1 VARCLLCRGGRTGAS
16 DAVRYSS
23 DVNEARWRGI
33 AWFTILSIAAVVA
46 INIAGIWSLAV
57 ARRGLQEDAARL
69 LNLETGERAR
79 GLEAILARTRGE
91 LAFMAGSPVLF
102 DLETALGSRDPSL
115 ARWRRLEAEG
125 AVLLFLRAH
134 PEVMRAEVQGSGGR
148 PLLEAAR
155 RGGVPVLWMTAG
167 DATTP
172 PARRAIDPIERPVE
186 GRFAPRLGTRS
197 VRGAVTVEATIDAKR
212 LLPSDAA
219 TVSHLCRLTD
229 AAGNLLAGGEAWTAS
244 AGPAASNNTGGAARF
259 ATARATVDAEGWS
272 AASPWRLECRDS
284 GPGAPLALLD
294 PLASRYR
301 KTLVLNLAAMS
312 LAVVLGGFAIHQ
324 ARRRRDVEAQAREEA
339 RVRDLERKLFHAERL
354 GTVGRLA
361 AGMAH
366 EINNPLEGMANY
378 LALAKGDL
386 ERGDVV
392 SARRR
397 LDGVQEGLNR
407 VGSVVGQ
414 VLAHSDPARAPLA
427 PVDLAATARQAAEF
441 VRSRPEFANV
451 RFEFVLPEGLPRVP
465 GRQTLLGQV
474 FLNLV
479 LNACEAQ
486 PGGGEVVVTG
496 RFAGSS
502 VEVEVA
508 DRGPGIGGDDAVK
521 VFEPF
526 YSTKGSTGLG
536 LSTCYAIVEQH
547 GGAIEMEPRRGGGT
561 VFKVRIPAAGGE
573 PAAAAER
580 AQVDSARGA
589 RVKAEGGRG

>member
-1 VARCLLCRGGRTGAS
+1 
-16 DAVRYSS
+16 VRYSS
-23 DVNEARWRGI
+23 DVNETRWRGI
-33 AWFTILSIAAVVA
+33 AWFTVLSIAAVVA
-46 INIAGIWSLAV
+46 INAAGIWSLAV

-69 LNLETGERAR
+69 LSLETAERAS
-79 GLEAILARTRGE
+79 GLEAVLARTRGE
-91 LAFMAGSPVLF
+91 LAFMAGSPVFF

-134 PEVMRAEVQGSGGR
+134 PEVMRAEVLGAGGR

-167 DATTP
+167 DAASP

-197 VRGAVTVEATIDAKR
+197 VRGAVTIEATIDAKR
-212 LLPSDAA
+212 LLPADGAA
-219 TVSHLCRLTD
+219 AGGRICRLTD
-229 AAGNLLAGGEAWTAS
+229 AAGVLLAGEDAAPG
-244 AGPAASNNTGGAARF
+244 GRPAPDRGARRD
-259 ATARATVDAEGWS
+259 TPARATIDAEGWS
-272 AASPWRLECRDS
+272 APSPWRLDCRES
-284 GPGAPLALLD
+284 GPGAALALLD
-294 PLASRYR
+294 PLESRYR
-301 KTLVLNLAAMS
+301 KTLVLNLAVMS
-312 LAVVLGGFAIHQ
+312 LAVLLGGFAIHQ
-324 ARRRRDVEAQAREEA
+324 TRRRRDMEAQAREET

-378 LALAKGDL
+378 LALAKSDI
-386 ERGDVV
+386 ERGDAA

-397 LDGVQEGLNR
+397 LDSVQEGLR
-407 VGSVVGQ
+407 RIESVVGQ

-441 VRSRPEFANV
+441 VRSRPEFARV
-451 RFEFVLPEGLPRVP
+451 RFQFDLPEGLPRVA
-465 GRQTLLGQV
+465 GRQALLGQV

-486 PGGGEVVVTG
+486 PEGGEV
-496 RFAGSS
+496 RLAARHAAGG
-502 VEVEVA
+502 VEIEIA
-508 DRGPGIGGDDAVK
+508 DRGPGIGREEASR

-547 GGAIEMEPRRGGGT
+547 RGAIEVEPRPGGGAIFR
-561 VFKVRIPAAGGE
+561 VRMPAATPGVAGEAASGGAAG
-573 PAAAAER
+573 PAL
-580 AQVDSARGA
+580 
-589 RVKAEGGRG
+589 KAEGGRA

>member
-1 VARCLLCRGGRTGAS
+1 M
-16 DAVRYSS
+16 RYSS

-33 AWFTILSIAAVVA
+33 AWFTVLSIAAVVA

-57 ARRGLQEDAARL
+57 ARRGLREDAGRL

-79 GLEAILARTRGE
+79 GLEATLARIRGD

-102 DLETALGSRDPSL
+102 DLESALGSRDPSL

-167 DATTP
+167 DATSP

-197 VRGAVTVEATIDAKR
+197 VQGAVTVEATIDAKR
-212 LLPSDAA
+212 LVPSDGISTAGR
-219 TVSHLCRLTD
+219 LCRLTD
-229 AAGNLLAGGEAWTAS
+229 AAGTLLAGDDSFPGASPPGATAS
-244 AGPAASNNTGGAARF
+244 GAAQ
-259 ATARATVDAEGWS
+259 ATVDAEGWS
-272 AASPWRLECRDS
+272 ATSPWRLECMQS
-284 GPGAPLALLD
+284 GRGAALALLD

-301 KTLVLNLAAMS
+301 KTLVLNLAVMS

-324 ARRRRDVEAQAREEA
+324 TRRRRDVEAQAQEEA
-339 RVRDLERKLFHAERL
+339 RVRELERKLFHAERL

-378 LALAKGDL
+378 LALAKSEL
-386 ERGDVV
+386 ERGDVAG
-392 SARRR
+392 ARRR
-397 LDGVQEGLNR
+397 LDGVQEGLHR
-407 VGSVVGQ
+407 VSSVVGQ

-427 PVDLAATARQAAEF
+427 PVDLGATARQAAEF
-441 VRSRPEFANV
+441 VRSRPEFARV
-451 RFEFVLPEGLPRVP
+451 RFEFDLPEGLPRVA
-465 GRQTLLGQV
+465 GRQALLGQV

-486 PGGGEVVVTG
+486 PDGGEVVVTG
-496 RFAGSS
+496 RAAGSA

-508 DRGPGIGGDDAVK
+508 DRGPGIGGEDAVK

-547 GGAIEMEPRRGGGT
+547 GGTIEMEPRQGGGS
-561 VFKVRIPAAGGE
+561 VFKVRIPAAGN
-573 PAAAAER
+573 PAVAAA
-580 AQVDSARGA
+580 
-589 RVKAEGGRG
+589 GGTHG

>member
-1 VARCLLCRGGRTGAS
+1 
-16 DAVRYSS
+16 VRYSS
-23 DVNEARWRGI
+23 DVNETRWRGI
-33 AWFTILSIAAVVA
+33 AWFTVLSIAAVVA

-57 ARRGLQEDAARL
+57 ARRGLQEDAGRL

-79 GLEAILARTRGE
+79 GLEATLARTRGE

-102 DLETALGSRDPSL
+102 DLESALGSRDPRL

-167 DATTP
+167 EATSP

-197 VRGAVTVEATIDAKR
+197 VQGAVTVEATIDAKR
-212 LLPSDAA
+212 LLPSEGA
-219 TVSHLCRLTD
+219 TRSRFCRLTD
-229 AAGNLLAGGEAWTAS
+229 GAGNLLAGDEAWSASPTAQ
-244 AGPAASNNTGGAARF
+244 
-259 ATARATVDAEGWS
+259 ATVDAEGWS
-272 AASPWRLECRDS
+272 ATSPWRLECRQS
-284 GPGAPLALLD
+284 GPGAALALLD

-312 LAVVLGGFAIHQ
+312 IAVVLGGFAIHQ
-324 ARRRRDVEAQAREEA
+324 ARRRRDMEAQAHEEA
-339 RVRDLERKLFHAERL
+339 RVRELERKLFHAERL

-378 LALAKGDL
+378 LALAKSEL
-386 ERGDVV
+386 ERGDVAG
-392 SARRR
+392 ARRR
-397 LDGVQEGLNR
+397 LDGVQEGLHR
-407 VGSVVGQ
+407 ISSVVGQ

-427 PVDLAATARQAAEF
+427 PVDLGATARQAAEF
-441 VRSRPEFANV
+441 VRSRREFARV
-451 RFEFVLPEGLPRVP
+451 RFDFDLPEGLPRVA
-465 GRQTLLGQV
+465 GRQALLGQV

-486 PGGGEVVVTG
+486 PQGGEVVVTG
-496 RFAGSS
+496 RAAGSA

-547 GGAIEMEPRRGGGT
+547 GGTIEMEPRQGGGT
-561 VFKVRIPAAGGE
+561 IFKVRIPAAGSN
-573 PAAAAER
+573 PVAAAGG
-580 AQVDSARGA
+580 ARG
-589 RVKAEGGRG
+589 

>member
-1 VARCLLCRGGRTGAS
+1 VTTLVRRLLYRVGGTGAS
-16 DAVRYSS
+16 DGVRYSS

-33 AWFTILSIAAVVA
+33 AWFTVLSIAVVVA

-57 ARRGLQEDAARL
+57 ARRGLHEDAARL

-79 GLEAILARTRGE
+79 GLEATLARTRGE

-102 DLETALGSRDPSL
+102 DLESALGSRDPSL

-219 TVSHLCRLTD
+219 TQASRLCRLTD
-229 AAGNLLAGGEAWTAS
+229 SAGNLLAGEDTA
-244 AGPAASNNTGGAARF
+244 TGGNAADGSGGPDRSDSAQ
-259 ATARATVDAEGWS
+259 ATIDAEGWS
-272 AASPWRLECRDS
+272 APSPWSLECRES

-324 ARRRRDVEAQAREEA
+324 TRRRRDVEAQAREEA
-339 RVRDLERKLFHAERL
+339 RVRELERKLFHAERL

-378 LALAKGDL
+378 LALAKTDL
-386 ERGDVV
+386 ERGDVA

-397 LDGVQEGLNR
+397 LDGVQEGLHR

-427 PVDLAATARQAAEF
+427 PLDLGAIARQAADF
-441 VRSRPEFANV
+441 VRSRPEFAAV
-451 RFEFVLPEGLPRVP
+451 RFRFDLPEGLPRVA
-465 GRQTLLGQV
+465 GRQALLGQV

-486 PGGGEVVVTG
+486 RDGGEVEVSA
-496 RFAGSS
+496 RAAGTA

-508 DRGPGIGGDDAVK
+508 DRGPGIGRDDAVK

-547 GGAIEMEPRRGGGT
+547 RGAIEMEPRRGGGT
-561 VFKVRIPAAGGE
+561 VFKVRLPAAGSE
-573 PAAAAER
+573 SAAAAGG
-580 AQVDSARGA
+580 VRG
-589 RVKAEGGRG
+589 

>member
-1 VARCLLCRGGRTGAS
+1 
-16 DAVRYSS
+16 VRYSS
-23 DVNEARWRGI
+23 DVNETRWRGI
-33 AWFTILSIAAVVA
+33 AWFTVLSIAAVVA

-57 ARRGLQEDAARL
+57 ARRGLQEDAGRL

-79 GLEAILARTRGE
+79 GLEATLARTRGE

-102 DLETALGSRDPSL
+102 DLESALGSRDPSL

-167 DATTP
+167 DATSP
-172 PARRAIDPIERPVE
+172 KARRAIDPIERPVE

-197 VRGAVTVEATIDAKR
+197 VQGAVTVEATIDAKR
-212 LLPSDAA
+212 LLPSEGA
-219 TVSHLCRLTD
+219 TRSRFCRLTD
-229 AAGNLLAGGEAWTAS
+229 GAGNLLAGDEASSPSPTAQ
-244 AGPAASNNTGGAARF
+244 
-259 ATARATVDAEGWS
+259 ATVDAEGWS
-272 AASPWRLECRDS
+272 ATSPWRLECRES
-284 GPGAPLALLD
+284 GPGAALALLD

-312 LAVVLGGFAIHQ
+312 IAVVLGGFAIHQ
-324 ARRRRDVEAQAREEA
+324 ARRRRDMEAQAHEEA
-339 RVRDLERKLFHAERL
+339 RVRELERKLFHAERL

-378 LALAKGDL
+378 LALAKSEL
-386 ERGDVV
+386 ERGDVAG
-392 SARRR
+392 ARRR
-397 LDGVQEGLNR
+397 LDGVQEGLHR
-407 VGSVVGQ
+407 ISSVVGQ

-427 PVDLAATARQAAEF
+427 PVDLGATARQAAEF
-441 VRSRPEFANV
+441 VRSRREFARV
-451 RFEFVLPEGLPRVP
+451 RFDFDLPEGLPRVA
-465 GRQTLLGQV
+465 GRQALLGQV

-486 PGGGEVVVTG
+486 PDGGEVVVTG
-496 RFAGSS
+496 RAAGSA

-547 GGAIEMEPRRGGGT
+547 GGTIEMEPRRGGGT
-561 VFKVRIPAAGGE
+561 VFKVRIPAAGSS
-573 PAAAAER
+573 PVAAAGG
-580 AQVDSARGA
+580 ARG
-589 RVKAEGGRG
+589 

>member
-1 VARCLLCRGGRTGAS
+1 M
-16 DAVRYSS
+16 RYSS

-33 AWFTILSIAAVVA
+33 AWFTVLSIAAVVA
-46 INIAGIWSLAV
+46 INAAGFWSLAV
-57 ARRGLQEDAARL
+57 ARRGLREDAARL

-79 GLEAILARTRGE
+79 GLEATLARTRGE

-102 DLETALGSRDPSL
+102 DLESALGSRDPSL

-134 PEVMRAEVQGSGGR
+134 PEVMRAEVLGSGGQ

-155 RGGVPVLWMTAG
+155 RGGVPVLWMTSG
-167 DATTP
+167 DAAS

-212 LLPSDAA
+212 LLPTGGAA
-219 TVSHLCRLTD
+219 GARVCRLLD
-229 AAGNLLAGGEAWTAS
+229 GAGNLLSGDEGAS
-244 AGPAASNNTGGAARF
+244 AGPSAQASL
-259 ATARATVDAEGWS
+259 DAEGWS
-272 AASPWRLECRDS
+272 APTPWRLECRES
-284 GPGAPLALLD
+284 GAGAALALLD

-301 KTLVLNLAAMS
+301 KTLFLNLAAMS

-378 LALAKGDL
+378 LALAKADL
-386 ERGDVV
+386 ERGDVAA
-392 SARRR
+392 ARRR

-427 PVDLAATARQAAEF
+427 QVDLGATARQAAEF
-441 VRSRPEFANV
+441 VRSRPEFAAV
-451 RFEFVLPEGLPRVP
+451 RFQFDLPEGLPRVA

-486 PGGGEVVVTG
+486 PDGGEVLVSGRATG
-496 RFAGSS
+496 AG
-502 VEVEVA
+502 VEVQVA
-508 DRGPGIGGDDAVK
+508 DRGPGVKGDDAVK

-547 GGAIEMEPRRGGGT
+547 RGVIEMEPRPGGGT
-561 VFKVRIPAAGGE
+561 IFKVRLPAE
-573 PAAAAER
+573 VAAESKR
-580 AQVDSARGA
+580 ASGA
-589 RVKAEGGRG
+589 VAEGGRG

>member
-1 VARCLLCRGGRTGAS
+1 VS
-16 DAVRYSS
+16 
-23 DVNEARWRGI
+23 EARWRGI
-33 AWFTILSIAAVVA
+33 AWFTVLSIAAVAA
-46 INIAGIWSLAV
+46 INAAGIWSMAV

-69 LNLETGERAR
+69 LTLETAERAS

-91 LAFMAGSPVLF
+91 LAFMAGSPVFF
-102 DLETALGSRDPSL
+102 DLESALGSRDPSL

-134 PEVMRAEVQGSGGR
+134 PEVMRASVLGTGGR

-155 RGGVPVLWMTAG
+155 RGGVPVLWMTSG
-167 DATTP
+167 EATAP

-212 LLPSDAA
+212 LLPVDGTAA
-219 TVSHLCRLTD
+219 GGRVCRLTD
-229 AAGNLLAGGEAWTAS
+229 SAGVLLAGFDGEPAGRRAASDGGARRSAS
-244 AGPAASNNTGGAARF
+244 AQAAI
-259 ATARATVDAEGWS
+259 DAEGWS
-272 AASPWRLECRDS
+272 APSPWRLDCRES
-284 GPGAPLALLD
+284 GPGTALALLD
-294 PLASRYR
+294 PLESRYR

-324 ARRRRDVEAQAREEA
+324 ARRRRDMEAQAREEA

-378 LALAKGDL
+378 LDLARSDL
-386 ERGDVV
+386 ERGDAA

-397 LDGVQEGLNR
+397 LDGVQEGLR
-407 VGSVVGQ
+407 RIGSIVGQ
-414 VLAHSDPARAPLA
+414 VLAHSDPARAPMA
-427 PVDLAATARQAAEF
+427 PVDLGATARQAAEF
-441 VRSRPEFANV
+441 VRSRPEFAQV
-451 RFEFVLPEGLPRVP
+451 RFQFDLPDGLPTVP
-465 GRQTLLGQV
+465 GRQALLGQV
-474 FLNLV
+474 FLNIV

-486 PGGGEVVVTG
+486 PDGGEVRLAARAV
-496 RFAGSS
+496 AGDG
-502 VEVEVA
+502 VEIEIA
-508 DRGPGIGGDDAVK
+508 DRGPGIGRDEAPR

-547 GGAIEMEPRRGGGT
+547 RGTIEVEPRPGGGALFR
-561 VFKVRIPAAGGE
+561 VRMPAASSP
-573 PAAAAER
+573 PALRAE
-580 AQVDSARGA
+580 GA
-589 RVKAEGGRG
+589 RA

>member
-1 VARCLLCRGGRTGAS
+1 
-16 DAVRYSS
+16 VRYSS

-33 AWFTILSIAAVVA
+33 AWFTVLSIAAVVA

-79 GLEAILARTRGE
+79 GLEATLARTRGE

-212 LLPSDAA
+212 LLPSNGAPL
-219 TVSHLCRLTD
+219 SRFCRLTD
-229 AAGNLLAGGEAWTAS
+229 GAGNLLAGDEAWTAS
-244 AGPAASNNTGGAARF
+244 PSPAAQ
-259 ATARATVDAEGWS
+259 ATVDAEGWS
-272 AASPWRLECRDS
+272 ATSPWRLECKES
-284 GPGAPLALLD
+284 GPGAALALLD

-324 ARRRRDVEAQAREEA
+324 TRRRRDVEARAREEA

-378 LALAKGDL
+378 LALAKSDL
-386 ERGDVV
+386 ERGDAA

-427 PVDLAATARQAAEF
+427 PVDLGATARQAAEF
-441 VRSRPEFANV
+441 VRSRPEFAQV
-451 RFEFVLPEGLPRVP
+451 RFEFDLPEGLPRVA

-496 RFAGSS
+496 RVTASA

-536 LSTCYAIVEQH
+536 LSTCYAIIEQH
-547 GGAIEMEPRRGGGT
+547 GGTIEMEPRQGGGT
-561 VFKVRIPAAGGE
+561 AFKVRIPAAVNE
-573 PAAAAER
+573 SAAR
-580 AQVDSARGA
+580 AR
-589 RVKAEGGRG
+589 AEGGRG

>member
-1 VARCLLCRGGRTGAS
+1 M
-16 DAVRYSS
+16 RYSS

-33 AWFTILSIAAVVA
+33 AWFTVLSIAAVVA
-46 INIAGIWSLAV
+46 INAAGIWSLAV
-57 ARRGLQEDAARL
+57 ARRGLREDAARL

-79 GLEAILARTRGE
+79 GLEATLARTRGE

-102 DLETALGSRDPSL
+102 DLESALGSRDPSL

-134 PEVMRAEVQGSGGR
+134 PEVMRAEVLGSEGQ

-155 RGGVPVLWMTAG
+155 RGGVPVLWMTSG
-167 DATTP
+167 DAATP
-172 PARRAIDPIERPVE
+172 RARRAIDPIEKPVE

-197 VRGAVTVEATIDAKR
+197 VRGAVTVEATIDATR
-212 LLPSDAA
+212 LLPAEGAA
-219 TVSHLCRLTD
+219 GARLCRLLD
-229 AAGNLLAGGEAWTAS
+229 GEGKLLAGGENEGGSRFAS
-244 AGPAASNNTGGAARF
+244 AQASI
-259 ATARATVDAEGWS
+259 DAEGWS
-272 AASPWRLECRDS
+272 APTPWRLDCRDS
-284 GPGAPLALLD
+284 GIGALALLD

-324 ARRRRDVEAQAREEA
+324 TRRRRDVEAQAREEA

-386 ERGDVV
+386 ERGDTTA
-392 SARRR
+392 ARRR
-397 LDGVQEGLNR
+397 LDSVQEGLR
-407 VGSVVGQ
+407 RIESVVGQ

-441 VRSRPEFANV
+441 VRSRPEFARI
-451 RFEFVLPEGLPRVP
+451 RFQFDLPEGLPRVD
-465 GRQTLLGQV
+465 GRQALLGQV

-479 LNACEAQ
+479 INACEAQ
-486 PGGGEVVVTG
+486 PEGGEVVVAARG
-496 RFAGSS
+496 DGGG
-502 VEVEVA
+502 VEVTIA
-508 DRGPGIGGDDAVK
+508 DRGPGVGAEDVVK
-521 VFEPF
+521 MFEPF

-547 GGAIEMEPRRGGGT
+547 RGTIEVEPRPGGGAL
-561 VFKVRIPAAGGE
+561 FKVRLPALAGDVKSGE
-573 PAAAAER
+573 AKPGDEPRAAARARAEG
-580 AQVDSARGA
+580 ARG
-589 RVKAEGGRG
+589 

>member
-1 VARCLLCRGGRTGAS
+1 MVRRLLCRGGRAGAS
-16 DAVRYSS
+16 DTVRYSS
-23 DVNEARWRGI
+23 VVNETRWRGI
-33 AWFTILSIAAVVA
+33 AWFTVLSIAAVVA
-46 INIAGIWSLAV
+46 INAAGIWSLAV

-79 GLEAILARTRGE
+79 GLEATLARTRGE

-102 DLETALGSRDPSL
+102 DLESALGSRDPSL

-155 RGGVPVLWMTAG
+155 RGGVPVLWMAAG

-212 LLPSDAA
+212 LLPADGGAA
-219 TVSHLCRLTD
+219 GSRICRLVD
-229 AAGNLLAGGEAWTAS
+229 GAGNLLAGEEAAARGGAGGTAPDGGARRFAS
-244 AGPAASNNTGGAARF
+244 AQ
-259 ATARATVDAEGWS
+259 ATVDAEGWS
-272 AASPWRLECRDS
+272 AVSPWRLDCREA
-284 GPGAPLALLD
+284 GPGTALALLD
-294 PLASRYR
+294 PLAARYR

-312 LAVVLGGFAIHQ
+312 LAVLLGGFAIHQ
-324 ARRRRDVEAQAREEA
+324 TRRRRDVEAQAREEA
-339 RVRDLERKLFHAERL
+339 RVRELERKLFHAERL

-378 LALAKGDL
+378 LALARTDL
-386 ERGDVV
+386 ERGDAAG
-392 SARRR
+392 ARRR
-397 LDGVQEGLNR
+397 LDGVQEGLRR
-407 VGSVVGQ
+407 VESIVGQ
-414 VLAHSDPARAPLA
+414 VLAHADPARAPLA
-427 PVDLAATARQAAEF
+427 PVDLAAAARQAAEF
-441 VRSRPEFANV
+441 VRARPEFARV
-451 RFEFVLPEGLPRVP
+451 RFQFDLPEGLPQVA
-465 GRQTLLGQV
+465 GRPALLGQV

-479 LNACEAQ
+479 INACEAQ
-486 PGGGEVVVTG
+486 PEGGEVVVSA
-496 RFAGSS
+496 RAAGGG
-502 VEVEVA
+502 VEVAIA
-508 DRGPGIGGDDAVK
+508 DRGPGVGGEDAVK
-521 VFEPF
+521 LFEPF

-547 GGAIEMEPRRGGGT
+547 RGTIEVEPRPGGGAI
-561 VFKVRIPAAGGE
+561 FKVRV
-573 PAAAAER
+573 PAAAAGPAVEPP
-580 AQVDSARGA
+580 ARGEAA
-589 RVKAEGGRG
+589 RAKAEGGRG

>member
-1 VARCLLCRGGRTGAS
+1 
-16 DAVRYSS
+16 
-23 DVNEARWRGI
+23 VNEARWRGI
-33 AWFTILSIAAVVA
+33 AWFTVLSIAAVVA

-57 ARRGLQEDAARL
+57 ARRGLQEDAGRL

-79 GLEAILARTRGE
+79 GLEATLARTRGD

-102 DLETALGSRDPSL
+102 DLESALGSRDPSL

-167 DATTP
+167 ETTSP
-172 PARRAIDPIERPVE
+172 KARRAIDPIERPVE

-197 VRGAVTVEATIDAKR
+197 VQGAVTVEATIDAKR
-212 LLPSDAA
+212 LLPSDGASA
-219 TVSHLCRLTD
+219 SARICRLSD
-229 AAGNLLAGGEAWTAS
+229 AAGNLLAGDDS
-244 AGPAASNNTGGAARF
+244 FPSGAAAPG
-259 ATARATVDAEGWS
+259 ATDSGAAQATVDAQGWS
-272 AASPWRLECRDS
+272 ATSPWRLECTES
-284 GPGAPLALLD
+284 GRGAALAMLD

-324 ARRRRDVEAQAREEA
+324 ARRRRDVEAQAEEEA
-339 RVRDLERKLFHAERL
+339 RVRELERKLFHAERL

-378 LALAKGDL
+378 LALAKSDL
-386 ERGDVV
+386 ERGDAAD
-392 SARRR
+392 ARRR
-397 LDGVQEGLNR
+397 LDGVQEGLHR
-407 VGSVVGQ
+407 VSAVVGQ

-427 PVDLAATARQAAEF
+427 PVDLGATARQAAEF
-441 VRSRPEFANV
+441 VRSRPEFARV
-451 RFEFVLPEGLPRVP
+451 RFEFNLPEGLPRVA
-465 GRQTLLGQV
+465 GRQALLGQV

-486 PGGGEVVVTG
+486 PDGGEVVVTG
-496 RFAGSS
+496 RAAGSA

-547 GGAIEMEPRRGGGT
+547 GGTIEMEPRRGGGT
-561 VFKVRIPAAGGE
+561 VFKVRIPAAGN
-573 PAAAAER
+573 PPVAAAGG
-580 AQVDSARGA
+580 ARG
-589 RVKAEGGRG
+589 